1 MSTSQYPTLLSPA
14 RIGAL
19 ELKNRMIVTAMGVNF
34 AESDGSAGDRLIAY
48 HEEQARGGV
57 GLVITGATGVA
68 LPVGRVQR
76 WQVGIS
82 EDRFLPGLEK
92 LVKAVHRHGAKAA
105 VQLHHGGL
113 VAGDSARD
121 GHPLWAPAMPTPVK
135 DADFLSYFLPE
146 ELAKMSAG
154 MSSPPQIKVLEQADI
169 ALVVQ
174 QFAEGARRAKQA
186 GFDGIEIH
194 GGHGYILSSF
204 ISPKTNT
211 RTDAYGGSVE
221 NRARLLLEV
230 IHAVRAEVGEDFA
243 LWVKLDSRE
252 VGKKGGITLEDA
264 KRTAQ
269 LVEQAGADAITVSAY
284 HETAYGKLH
293 SESNIPQIPGANL
306 PATAALRQ
314 VVKIPLIASGRIE
327 LDVGEAELQKG
338 TFDFL
343 GLGRK
348 LLADPALPNKLAAG
362 DIAAIRPCVYC
373 ITCASAIYTGDATRC
388 AVNAEVGVEHLRIA
402 RPRSS
407 TPLHIVIVGGG
418 PAGMEAARLL
428 ARDQHKVTLLERGP
442 RLGGTLQFASLAYE
456 PNQRFLN
463 WLRREVSQ
471 ADVDLRLNTE
481 ATPELLRSL
490 GADAVIVA
498 TGAKRDLPEIPGNE
512 QHHVFSGDDMRKL
525 ILGESSARLKSR
537 TSGLTRLAAR
547 IGAATGLSAN
557 LDLVRKLTH
566 AWMPLGKHIVII
578 GGELVGVELAEFLLE
593 RGRVVTVVDEVP
605 RFGAGLPIVRRMRL
619 LAELREHGVTLQP
632 SATNIR
638 IEADAVTFADAAG
651 NAQRVKAQQVI
662 VAKGASGDSSV
673 AQLLRK
679 HGFAVHQ
686 AGDCTGV
693 GYIEGA
699 IRNAQSVV
707 DAINAG
713 QSPAEAATSSDGT
726 SGAQA
731 TG

>member
-1 MSTSQYPTLLSPA
+1 MSASHYSTLLSPG
-14 RIGAL
+14 RIGSL

-57 GLVITGATGVA
+57 GMVITGATGVA

-92 LVKAVHRHGAKAA
+92 LARAVQRHGARAA

-121 GHPLWAPAMPTPVK
+121 GHPLWAPAVPSPVK
-135 DADFLSYFLPE
+135 DADFMSYFLPE
-146 ELAKMSAG
+146 ELAKLSAG
-154 MSSPPQIKVLEQADI
+154 MKGPPQVKVLDLADI
-169 ALVVQ
+169 QQLVQ

-230 IHAVRAEVGEDFA
+230 IHAVRAEVGNDFA

-252 VGKKGGITLEDA
+252 VGKQGGITLEDA

-269 LVEQAGADAITVSAY
+269 LVEDAGVDAITVSAY
-284 HETAYGKLH
+284 HETAYGKMH
-293 SESNIPQIPGANL
+293 SESNIPQVPGANL
-306 PATAALRQ
+306 PATVAIRQ
-314 VVKIPLIASGRIE
+314 VVKIPLITSGRIE

-338 TFDFL
+338 SFDFL

-348 LLADPALPNKLAAG
+348 LLADPQLPNKLAAG
-362 DIAAIRPCVYC
+362 DTASIRPCVYC

-407 TPLHIVIVGGG
+407 TPRHIVVVGGG

-428 ARDQHKVTLLERGP
+428 AADQHRVTLLERGP

-456 PNQRFLN
+456 PNQRFLT
-463 WLRREVSQ
+463 WLRREIGK
-471 ADVDLRLNTE
+471 AHIDLRLNTE
-481 ATPELLRSL
+481 ATPALLASL

-498 TGAKRDLPEIPGNE
+498 TGARRDLPEIPGND

-525 ILGESSARLKSR
+525 ILGESSERLTAR
-537 TSGLTRLAAR
+537 TSPLTRLATR

-557 LDLVRKLTH
+557 LNLVRKLTH
-566 AWMPLGKHIVII
+566 TWMPLGRHIVII
-578 GGELVGVELAEFLLE
+578 GGELVGVELAEFLAE
-593 RGRVVTVVDEVP
+593 RGRVVTVVDEAP

-619 LAELREHGVTLQP
+619 LAELREHGVALQP
-632 SATNIR
+632 SAADIR
-638 IEADAVTFADAAG
+638 IEADAVTFRDATG
-651 NAQRVKAQQVI
+651 SAQRVTAQQVI
-662 VAKGASGDSSV
+662 VAKGATGDTRV
-673 AQLLRK
+673 AQQLRGA
-679 HGFAVHQ
+679 GFEVHE

-699 IRNAQSVV
+699 IRNAQQVV

-713 QSPAEAATSSDGT
+713 IAPATEHGMETAT
-726 SGAQA
+726 A
-731 TG
+731 